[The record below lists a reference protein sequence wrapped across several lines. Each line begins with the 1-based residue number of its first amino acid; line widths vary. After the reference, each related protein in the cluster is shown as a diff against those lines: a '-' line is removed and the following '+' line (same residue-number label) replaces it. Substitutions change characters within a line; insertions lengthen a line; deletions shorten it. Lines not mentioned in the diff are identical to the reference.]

1 MDRQRILLLEDD
13 GALEGVLI
21 ELFDDVGLEAIAC
34 DRLGELQARV
44 RQYPG
49 RRLSPT
55 RGPAETI

>member
-1 MDRQRILLLEDD
+1 MVRF
-13 GALEGVLI
+13 EGVLI